1 MGLNSG
7 KETQNLIRGTIL
19 IIFVKTFIV
28 TVKVVSFTDFFFNRA
43 TNVTKKEG
51 ILVV

>member
-28 TVKVVSFTDFFFNRA
+28 TVKVVSFTDFFLIVRR
-43 TNVTKKEG
+43 TSPKRREY
-51 ILVV
+51 L

>member
-1 MGLNSG
+1 MGLNSR
-7 KETQNLIRGTIL
+7 KETRNLIRGTIL

-28 TVKVVSFTDFFFNRA
+28 TVKVVSFTVFFNRA